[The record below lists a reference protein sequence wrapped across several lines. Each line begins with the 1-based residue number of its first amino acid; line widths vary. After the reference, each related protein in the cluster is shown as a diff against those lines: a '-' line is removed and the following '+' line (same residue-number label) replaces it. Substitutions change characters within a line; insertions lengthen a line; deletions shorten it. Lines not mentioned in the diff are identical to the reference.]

1 MSKTYFF
8 NIVPVLA
15 TTMNLYIKN
24 WIMLAED
31 EIITAMPENAGR
43 RVAHVINSQTKKE
56 QNAQFIITEHGLEDY
71 FG

>member
-1 MSKTYFF
+1 
-8 NIVPVLA
+8 
-15 TTMNLYIKN
+15 
-24 WIMLAED
+24 MLAED

-56 QNAQFIITEHGLEDY
+56 QNAQFIITEHGLETY